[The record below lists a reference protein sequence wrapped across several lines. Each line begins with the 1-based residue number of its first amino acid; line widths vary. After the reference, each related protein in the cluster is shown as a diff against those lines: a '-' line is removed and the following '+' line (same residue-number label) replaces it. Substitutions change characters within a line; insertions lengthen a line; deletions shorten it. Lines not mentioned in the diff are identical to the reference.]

1 MKTYKDSCQYKFH
14 RNRMLYHALGLSVF
28 SVVIIFLS
36 LFDMIEI
43 SKKFGIAVLIC
54 GLLLIFCFSGPI
66 IIYNAVKLHR
76 IAKDKYQI
84 KELRIAY
91 IDDGERRKFYISA
104 TDDNGENVYITVYK
118 VFLDPSITIAQNST
132 IKVLYGND
140 NVLI

>member
-14 RNRMLYHALGLSVF
+14 RNRMLYHTLGLSVF

-91 IDDGERRKFYISA
+91 IDDGGKKKILYFC
-104 TDDNGENVYITVYK
+104 NG
-118 VFLDPSITIAQNST
+118 
-132 IKVLYGND
+132 
-140 NVLI
+140 